1 MDRRRFLQSSIA
13 ASVIAALP
21 TAQARAA
28 LQALTQVSGDVR
40 AVTGERDEISLE
52 RAAVQELADSLRG
65 NLLLPGNAGYDE
77 ARRVLNKSIDRHPAL
92 IVQPTGVADIQ
103 NAVNFARERRLLLA
117 VKCGGHSFAGK
128 STCDG
133 GMQIDLSLLRHARID
148 PHSIFLV
155 TLWFLCQILKTCA
168 RLNCLGNINF

>member
-92 IVQPTGVADIQ
+92 IKYP
-103 NAVNFARERRLLLA
+103 LY
-117 VKCGGHSFAGK
+117 
-128 STCDG
+128 
-133 GMQIDLSLLRHARID
+133 
-148 PHSIFLV
+148 P
-155 TLWFLCQILKTCA
+155 
-168 RLNCLGNINF
+168 